1 MTTSKIIGLTGPAG
15 SGKDTIADIL
25 QAEAGA
31 GRLAFA
37 DALRADIAR
46 GFGVDVSLLTQRHT
60 KEVPTDAL
68 ALARCN
74 NGAFTLHIGMLH
86 FAGQPI
92 HEVLGEPR
100 SPRQIMQWWGTDFV
114 RAEEPL
120 HWVQRARAAIRR
132 AQLARPAQPIVI
144 TDVRFADEAALVRE
158 LGGVLWQVHRIGC
171 EVAQGAHQ
179 SEVTGEQFAPDHV
192 IYNWLDIDYLRAQV
206 REAWA
211 ASAHEGKAQ

>member
-1 MTTSKIIGLTGPAG
+1 MSTSKIIGLTGPAG

-46 GFGVDVSLLTQRHT
+46 GFGVDVALLTQRHT
-60 KEVPTDAL
+60 KEQPTDAL
-68 ALARCN
+68 ALSRCN

-92 HEVLGEPR
+92 HEVLAAPR

-114 RAEEPL
+114 RAKEPL
-120 HWVQRARAAIRR
+120 HWVLRTRLAIRR
-132 AQLARPAQPIVI
+132 AQLVHPGRPIVL

-158 LGGVLWQVHRIGC
+158 LGGAIWQVRRPGC
-171 EVAQGAHQ
+171 EVVRGAHE
-179 SEVTGEQFAPDHV
+179 SEVTGAQFAPDFV
-192 IYNWLDIDYLRAQV
+192 IDNRLGIDYLRAQV

-211 ASAHEGKAQ
+211 AGAHEG